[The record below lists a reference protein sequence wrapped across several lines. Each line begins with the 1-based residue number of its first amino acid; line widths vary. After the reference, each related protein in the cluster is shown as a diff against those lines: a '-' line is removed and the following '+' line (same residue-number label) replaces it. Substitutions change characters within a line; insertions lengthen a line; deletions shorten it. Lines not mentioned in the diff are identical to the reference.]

1 MHTYF
6 NNLSYKKRKVWLSDF
21 IMDATTSCIDED
33 QANHRAIA
41 HTFRLEF
48 TKQPYAGF
56 YLFHL
61 LFKEFADMR
70 EIVQKAFENATPF
83 DYIVHVSMM
92 DENQLQDGL
101 KSYFDINRVMK
112 LSEKFADEEVIN
124 VLEQVI

>member
-1 MHTYF
+1 
-6 NNLSYKKRKVWLSDF
+6 
-21 IMDATTSCIDED
+21 MDATTSCIDED
-33 QANHRAIA
+33 QADHRAIA

-92 DENQLQDGL
+92 TTEIPTGTNFCIPVFV
-101 KSYFDINRVMK
+101 KSRLI
-112 LSEKFADEEVIN
+112 
-124 VLEQVI
+124 